1 VLFCNFDGKIVR
13 LVTNLKMIGK
23 GLYGKQKIEGEYP
36 YTKETKYTHIYCA
49 IISGRYEYR
58 TYTSGISN

>member
-1 VLFCNFDGKIVR
+1 
-13 LVTNLKMIGK
+13 MIGK